1 MRLSTVN
8 ASDSFCHTAC
18 PIFAQTSGRPL
29 RGRKFL
35 MSVIKHLAAAAALA
49 IVCTL
54 GLVHPAAAQTS
65 SSPGKT
71 QRQLDI
77 AAARADRKAIVG
89 ANMNLTEAQAKA
101 FWPLYDAYEARM
113 DKLDDRHAAEVKAYA
128 EHYQTLT
135 EDDATSKLDEV
146 IAIKQARLD
155 VQKEFV
161 PKFRAAVSSINTTR
175 FYQIDNKLSAMI
187 QCDIAQIVPLARPG
201 TKTANE

>member
-1 MRLSTVN
+1 
-8 ASDSFCHTAC
+8 
-18 PIFAQTSGRPL
+18 
-29 RGRKFL
+29 
-35 MSVIKHLAAAAALA
+35 MSVLKYLAAGAAL
-49 IVCTL
+49 VVFCSL
-54 GLVHPAAAQTS
+54 GVVRPAAAQSS
-65 SSPGKT
+65 SSPSKT
-71 QRQLDI
+71 QRQLDV

-89 ANMNLTEAQAKA
+89 ANMNLSAAQAKA

-135 EDDATSKLDEV
+135 DEDAANKLDEV

-155 VQKEFV
+155 VQKAFV

-201 TKTANE
+201 AKTADE

>member
-1 MRLSTVN
+1 
-8 ASDSFCHTAC
+8 
-18 PIFAQTSGRPL
+18 
-29 RGRKFL
+29 
-35 MSVIKHLAAAAALA
+35 MSVIKYLAAGAALA
-49 IVCTL
+49 IFCSL
-54 GLVHPAAAQTS
+54 GVVGPAAAQSS
-65 SSPGKT
+65 SSPNAT

-89 ANMNLTEAQAKA
+89 ANMNLTAAQAKA
-101 FWPLYDAYEARM
+101 FWPLYEAYEAKM

-135 EDDATSKLDEV
+135 DQDAANKLDEV
-146 IAIKQARLD
+146 IAIKQARLN
-155 VQKEFV
+155 VQKEFA

-201 TKTANE
+201 AKTANE

>member
-1 MRLSTVN
+1 M
-8 ASDSFCHTAC
+8 C
-18 PIFAQTSGRPL
+18 
-29 RGRKFL
+29 
-35 MSVIKHLAAAAALA
+35 VIKYLAVCAALA
-49 IVCTL
+49 AFCTL
-54 GLVHPAAAQTS
+54 GGVRPAAAQNS
-65 SSPGKT
+65 SVQGGKT

-101 FWPLYDAYEARM
+101 FWPLYDAYEGKM

-135 EDDATSKLDEV
+135 DADATNKLDEV

-155 VQKEFV
+155 VQKAFV
-161 PKFRAAVSSINTTR
+161 PRFRAAISSIGTTR
-175 FYQIDNKLSAMI
+175 FFQIDNKLSAMI

-201 TKTANE
+201 SKTASE

>member
-1 MRLSTVN
+1 
-8 ASDSFCHTAC
+8 
-18 PIFAQTSGRPL
+18 
-29 RGRKFL
+29 
-35 MSVIKHLAAAAALA
+35 MSVIKYFAAGAAIA
-49 IVCTL
+49 VFCTL
-54 GLVHPAAAQTS
+54 GAVHPAMAQSKSHHS
-65 SSPGKT
+65 SKT

-89 ANMNLTEAQAKA
+89 ANMNLTDAQAKA
-101 FWPLYDAYEARM
+101 FWPLYDAYEAKM

-135 EDDATSKLDEV
+135 EQDATNKLDEV

-175 FYQIDNKLSAMI
+175 FFQIDNKLSAMI
-187 QCDIAQIVPLARPG
+187 QCDIAQIVPLARKG
-201 TKTANE
+201 GKIANE

>member
-1 MRLSTVN
+1 
-8 ASDSFCHTAC
+8 
-18 PIFAQTSGRPL
+18 
-29 RGRKFL
+29 
-35 MSVIKHLAAAAALA
+35 MSVIKYLAAGAAALA
-49 IVCTL
+49 VFCTL
-54 GLVHPAAAQTS
+54 GVVHPAAAQTRS
-65 SSPGKT
+65 APGKT
-71 QRQLDI
+71 QRQLDV

-135 EDDATSKLDEV
+135 DEDASNKLDEV

-201 TKTANE
+201 AKTANE

>member
-1 MRLSTVN
+1 
-8 ASDSFCHTAC
+8 
-18 PIFAQTSGRPL
+18 
-29 RGRKFL
+29 
-35 MSVIKHLAAAAALA
+35 MSAIKHVAAGVALA
-49 IVCTL
+49 VFCTL
-54 GLVHPAAAQTS
+54 GVVHSASAQNDSGGTNKS
-65 SSPGKT
+65 

-89 ANMNLTEAQAKA
+89 ANMNLTADQAKA
-101 FWPLYDAYEARM
+101 FWPLYNAYEAKM
-113 DKLDDRHAAEVKAYA
+113 DKLDDRHAAEVKEYA

-135 EDDATSKLDEV
+135 EGDASRKLNEV
-146 IAIKQARLD
+146 IAIRQARLD

-201 TKTANE
+201 SKTASE

>member
-1 MRLSTVN
+1 M
-8 ASDSFCHTAC
+8 H
-18 PIFAQTSGRPL
+18 
-29 RGRKFL
+29 
-35 MSVIKHLAAAAALA
+35 VIKYLAAGAAVA
-49 IVCTL
+49 IFCTL
-54 GLVHPAAAQTS
+54 GVVHSAAAQTS
-65 SSPGKT
+65 SSPRKT

-135 EDDATSKLDEV
+135 DADATSKLDEV

>member
-1 MRLSTVN
+1 MS
-8 ASDSFCHTAC
+8 A
-18 PIFAQTSGRPL
+18 IKYFAAG
-29 RGRKFL
+29 
-35 MSVIKHLAAAAALA
+35 AALA
-49 IVCTL
+49 IFCSL
-54 GLVHPAAAQTS
+54 GVVRPAAAQS
-65 SSPGKT
+65 SSTASKK
-71 QRQLDI
+71 QRSLDI

-89 ANMNLTEAQAKA
+89 ANMNLTAEQAKA

-135 EDDATSKLDEV
+135 ADDASRKLDEV

-155 VQKEFV
+155 VQKDFV

-175 FYQIDNKLSAMI
+175 FFQIDNKLSAMI

-201 TKTANE
+201 SKTASE

>member
-1 MRLSTVN
+1 MTV
-8 ASDSFCHTAC
+8 
-18 PIFAQTSGRPL
+18 
-29 RGRKFL
+29 
-35 MSVIKHLAAAAALA
+35 MKHLAAGAALA
-49 IVCTL
+49 FVCTL
-54 GLVHPAAAQTS
+54 GLAHPAAAQTNS
-65 SSPGKT
+65 GSGKT

-89 ANMNLTEAQAKA
+89 ANMNLTEPQAKA

-128 EHYQTLT
+128 QHYQTLT
-135 EDDATSKLDEV
+135 EADATQKLNDV
-146 IAIKQARLD
+146 IAIRQARLD

-161 PKFRAAVSSINTTR
+161 PKFRAAISSINTTR

-201 TKTANE
+201 SKTASE

>member
-1 MRLSTVN
+1 M
-8 ASDSFCHTAC
+8 SF
-18 PIFAQTSGRPL
+18 IKYFAAG
-29 RGRKFL
+29 
-35 MSVIKHLAAAAALA
+35 AALA
-49 IVCTL
+49 VLCTL
-54 GLVHPAAAQTS
+54 GVVRPAAAQS
-65 SSPGKT
+65 SSGHHTKT

-89 ANMNLTEAQAKA
+89 ANMNLTNGQAKA
-101 FWPLYDAYEARM
+101 FWPLYDAYEAKM

-135 EDDATSKLDEV
+135 DEDATNKLDEV

-155 VQKEFV
+155 VQKEFL
-161 PKFRAAVSSINTTR
+161 PKFRAALSSINTTR

-201 TKTANE
+201 SKTASE

>member
-1 MRLSTVN
+1 
-8 ASDSFCHTAC
+8 
-18 PIFAQTSGRPL
+18 
-29 RGRKFL
+29 
-35 MSVIKHLAAAAALA
+35 MSVVKYLAAGAALA
-49 IVCTL
+49 MFCTL
-54 GLVHPAAAQTS
+54 GVVHPAAAQTS
-65 SSPGKT
+65 STAGKT

-89 ANMNLTEAQAKA
+89 ANMNLSEAQAKA

-135 EDDATSKLDEV
+135 DKDASNKLDEV

-161 PKFRAAVSSINTTR
+161 PKFRAATGSINTTR

>member
-1 MRLSTVN
+1 
-8 ASDSFCHTAC
+8 
-18 PIFAQTSGRPL
+18 
-29 RGRKFL
+29 
-35 MSVIKHLAAAAALA
+35 MSAIKYLAAGAALA
-49 IVCTL
+49 IVCSL

-65 SSPGKT
+65 STPGKS

-135 EDDATSKLDEV
+135 DADATPMQRSAK
-146 IAIKQARLD
+146 AAAARSIRRTTAC
-155 VQKEFV
+155 
-161 PKFRAAVSSINTTR
+161 RARRPTR
-175 FYQIDNKLSAMI
+175 
-187 QCDIAQIVPLARPG
+187 
-201 TKTANE
+201 